1 MKKEFIYFNT
11 FFEPAEDFKN
21 FYESIGYTKSDII
34 NSPDA
39 WFDERIVKYV
49 KEHLNREMWNFNGKI
64 MEGAKD
70 YRFRIGFAG
79 AAYPMV
85 VDTDR
90 PWRVTLNNDGG
101 PVVKYIRVSV
111 DKFGQMHFFVEE
123 EEE

>member
-1 MKKEFIYFNT
+1 MEKEFIYFNT
-11 FFEPAEDFKN
+11 FFEPTEDFKK

-34 NSPDA
+34 NSSDA
-39 WFDERIVKYV
+39 WFDDRIVKYV
-49 KEHLNREMWNFNGKI
+49 KEHLDHEMWNFNGRI
-64 MEGAKD
+64 MRGAND
-70 YRFRIGFAG
+70 YNFRIGFAG